1 MDISQITFVLSSVT
15 AIAAIVCPVISTII
29 QVKSNERTKRFLSF
43 SPRLYDSL
51 RRLTEAYANYPR
63 KAFIPCPDRT
73 SEEEILFSSHSSYCA
88 LSSACFEI
96 MSLVPSANLH
106 RQIISLLSYMVQS
119 AYATEESD
127 QMFNDL
133 SLYLSTCIS
142 SGVLPNKRLRHKVKV
157 SQRK

>member
-1 MDISQITFVLSSVT
+1 MDNLDLQTLLVQIT
-15 AIAAIVCPVISTII
+15 AIAAIIGPVISTII

-43 SPRLYDSL
+43 SPRLYGSI

-63 KAFIPCPDRT
+63 KAFMPC
-73 SEEEILFSSHSSYCA
+73 SESTTEDHILFSAKSSYCD
-88 LSSACFEI
+88 LSSSCFEI
-96 MSLVPSANLH
+96 MSLVPNAELH

-127 QMFNDL
+127 QIFNDL
-133 SLYLSTCIS
+133 SLYLASCIS
-142 SGVLPNKRLRHKVKV
+142 SGVLPKNHRSHKG